1 MNKIHILDFYKMTN
15 CICGHDVSWHWMDMH
30 KKGRCVYRIT
40 EIDACHCEKYVKN
53 VDQGKELTLE
63 NTETLK

>member
-1 MNKIHILDFYKMTN
+1 MNKIRILEYYKMTK

-30 KKGRCVYRIT
+30 KKARCVYRIA
-40 EIDACHCEKYVKN
+40 EIDACHCEKYVK

-63 NTETLK
+63 NTGA